1 MTQINEDDFENTT
14 RTGHRWKREII
25 PASEL
30 AHYLVVNKEGET
42 TMARIELGD
51 EPITIGRDA
60 RQSLVLV
67 DTKVSRVHA
76 RVSLIKGDVVVEDLG
91 STNGTFLNGQRIS
104 KPVKLKDGRT
114 LGIGNHL
121 VTYQR
126 RSRREFERALELDR
140 DLQKASEYLASLLP
154 APLTA
159 GPVRT
164 DWRFVPSTQL
174 GGDAFGYQ
182 WLDPNTFAFYLID
195 ISGHGAGAAMHSVAV
210 LNVLRQH
217 ALPQVDFA
225 NPAEILASLN
235 NRFQMDS
242 HSGMFFTMWY
252 GVYDT
257 ETRRLTFGSAGHHQA
272 YLIPA
277 DKSTLE
283 PLGTPSLMIGAVPDL
298 EYRTQEAQVTPG
310 SALYLFSDGIFE
322 VTTADQ
328 KRWTL
333 PDFEPLLLEPTVAD
347 TPESSRL
354 YQAVRRVT
362 GPGPLDDDASLL
374 VLTFP

>member
-1 MTQINEDDFENTT
+1 
-14 RTGHRWKREII
+14 
-25 PASEL
+25 
-30 AHYLVVNKEGET
+30 
-42 TMARIELGD
+42 MARIELGD

-76 RVSLIKGDVVVEDLG
+76 RVSLVKGDVVVEDLG

-242 HSGMFFTMWY
+242 HNGMFFTMWY
-252 GVYDT
+252 GVY
-257 ETRRLTFGSAGHHQA
+257 RHRN
-272 YLIPA
+272 PA
-277 DKSTLE
+277 PHVWVCRASS
-283 PLGTPSLMIGAVPDL
+283 GVSHFC
-298 EYRTQEAQVTPG
+298 RQEH
-310 SALYLFSDGIFE
+310 DGIS
-322 VTTADQ
+322 
-328 KRWTL
+328 WHTL
-333 PDFEPLLLEPTVAD
+333 PHDRRG
-347 TPESSRL
+347 SRPRVSDAGGAGDARQRAL
-354 YQAVRRVT
+354 PVQRRH
-362 GPGPLDDDASLL
+362 L
-374 VLTFP
+374 